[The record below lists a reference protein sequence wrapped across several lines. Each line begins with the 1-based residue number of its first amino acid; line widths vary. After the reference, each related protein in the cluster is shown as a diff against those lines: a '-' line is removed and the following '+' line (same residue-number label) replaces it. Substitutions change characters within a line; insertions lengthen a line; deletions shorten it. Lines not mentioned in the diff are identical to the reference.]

1 MPKKEID
8 YKKAMIYKICCNDLK
23 VKDIYIGSTTE
34 FTKRKTGHKSRC
46 NNENN
51 KCYNFNVNSFIRD
64 NGGWDN
70 WSMILVERYPC
81 NDNYELK
88 SRERYYIETL
98 NATLNS
104 IIPNRTNKEYRID
117 NKEQILKNQKKY
129 RKEHKENQ
137 KKYREKQ
144 KENQKK
150 YKEEHKEKLK
160 TYIKEYKKKNKHNI
174 TRREICECGTSIQLY
189 NKIRHQKTE
198 QHKALI
204 SNPFI
209 NFKL

>member
-34 FTKRKTGHKSRC
+34 FTKRKNSHKTRC

-51 KCYNFNVNSFIRD
+51 KCYNLNVYSFIRD

-70 WSMILVERYPC
+70 WSIVLVERYPC
-81 NDNYELK
+81 NDSYELK

-98 NATLNS
+98 NATLNTNRPFVTKQEKEEEQKNFLKKWRIENQNK
-104 IIPNRTNKEYRID
+104 IIKYRIDHKEDIKKYNKEY
-117 NKEQILKNQKKY
+117 Q
-129 RKEHKENQ
+129 
-137 KKYREKQ
+137 
-144 KENQKK
+144 
-150 YKEEHKEKLK
+150 
-160 TYIKEYKKKNKHNI
+160 KKNKHNI
-174 TRREICECGTSIQLY
+174 IRREICECGTSIQLY
-189 NKIRHQKTE
+189 NKIRHVKSE
-198 QHKALI
+198 LHKALI